1 LALIGFFSTSH
12 RGGKSEK
19 HMSLKKEPNATQYR
33 PKIPSF
39 YVARRNFFA
48 ILTIFVITQ
57 IPILIFSSV
66 FGQSVSIV
74 SVVHNEIINSN
85 DGNTNLD
92 LILFILNEF
101 AFLFRLTCLSV
112 LTAKTIFDKNASIEI
127 VPVEKINIF
136 LKISLLGLPV
146 IGMEI
151 LAAPLLAIFLLITI
165 FLLRV
170 FAFLVIPAVSLRH
183 ILGWKAYAYS
193 WNLARN
199 NWWRLISLYIESN
212 TVILVIACP
221 LYLTIQFLITHSYRM
236 ALPYLGIMADLLYLW
251 VMVEM
256 ILLYLDIESAKTVNA
271 NSPIDPKH
279 YQA

>member
-1 LALIGFFSTSH
+1 MSH
-12 RGGKSEK
+12 EK
-19 HMSLKKEPNATQYR
+19 ESNAPQYR

-39 YVARRNFFA
+39 HVARRNFFA
-48 ILTIFVITQ
+48 ILAIFFITQ
-57 IPILIFSSV
+57 IPILIFSSL
-66 FGQSVSIV
+66 FGQPVTIV
-74 SVVHNEIINSN
+74 SVVQNEIINSN
-85 DGNTNLD
+85 GGITILD
-92 LILFILNEF
+92 TLLFILNEF

-112 LTAKTIFDKNASIEI
+112 ITAKTIFDKNASIEI
-127 VPVEKINIF
+127 APMEKIHNL
-136 LKISLLGLPV
+136 LKISLTGLPV

-151 LAAPLLAIFLLITI
+151 LAFIFIQLLINAAPLLAVFLLITI

-183 ILGWKAYAYS
+183 ISGWKAYAYS

-221 LYLTIQFLITHSYRM
+221 IYLSIQFFITHSYQV
-236 ALPYLGIMADLLYLW
+236 ALPYLGIMTDLLYLW
-251 VMVEM
+251 VIVEM

-279 YQA
+279 DQA